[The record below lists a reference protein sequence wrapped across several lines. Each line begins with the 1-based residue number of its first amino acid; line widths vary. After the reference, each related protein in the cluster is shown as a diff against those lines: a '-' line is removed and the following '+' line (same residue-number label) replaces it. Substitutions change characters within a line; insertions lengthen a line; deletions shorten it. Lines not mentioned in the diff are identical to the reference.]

1 LYFENPRNVSDRAPV
16 PSKPKTPKNTSES
29 GTVPRFSPPGPLRQL
44 GFYQLLV
51 AARKQWLIDALAD
64 VLRELDQ
71 NQIKKELAQFVP
83 GDVQQILAGA
93 KIRDEYIFPVPLILQ
108 AKPSLIGYYRLLL
121 APQKSFYDGATGMAL
136 FKSMEKTGSA
146 TAVQIAN
153 LPEFCA
159 AMAVPLS
166 ELVRQI
172 PNISDRDVRELPLL
186 TFGSQLQGANN
197 TLIGKKAMED
207 VFLVISEIVAKY
219 TVKKDSNKLG
229 IINSAKR
236 KVLITLSHDP
246 DVRIEEQVE
255 GGVQQTLAIEVK
267 GGTDVSNAH
276 NRAGE
281 AEKSHVKA
289 KRAGYPEFWTI
300 ISTKGLNLGKLKAGS
315 PTTNHWFDIAEVLS
329 RSGPGYESF
338 KNRLVKAVGIPAK

>member
-1 LYFENPRNVSDRAPV
+1 MSDSATV
-16 PSKPKTPKNTSES
+16 PSKPKNKKTQDKPGSILKL
-29 GTVPRFSPPGPLRQL
+29 SPPGPLRQI

-64 VLRELDQ
+64 ALRNLDQ
-71 NQIKKELAQFVP
+71 NQIKIQLARYVP

-93 KIRDEYIFPVPLILQ
+93 NIRDEYVFPVPLILE

-121 APQKSFYDGATGMAL
+121 APQKGFYDRSTGMGL
-136 FKSMEKTGSA
+136 FKSLEKTGSA
-146 TAVQIAN
+146 TVAQVAR

-172 PNISDRDVRELPLL
+172 PNITDRDVRELPLL

-197 TLIGKKAMED
+197 TMIGKKAMED
-207 VFLVISEIVAKY
+207 VFLVISEIVGKY
-219 TVKKDSNKLG
+219 AVKKEPSRLS
-229 IINSAKR
+229 IINSSKR
-236 KVLITLSHDP
+236 AVRITLSHDP
-246 DVRIEEQVE
+246 DVRIEELVE

-300 ISTKGLNLGKLKAGS
+300 ISTKGLNLAKLKNGS
-315 PTTNHWFDIAEVLS
+315 PTTNHWFDIADILS
-329 RSGPGYESF
+329 RNGPGYDAF
-338 KNRLVKAVGIPAK
+338 RNRLVKAVGIPAK

>member
-1 LYFENPRNVSDRAPV
+1 VSDRTTV
-16 PSKPKTPKNTSES
+16 PSKPKNQKAQDNA
-29 GTVPRFSPPGPLRQL
+29 GRTVTLSPPVPLRQI

-51 AARKQWLIDALAD
+51 AARKQWLFDALAD
-64 VLRELDQ
+64 ALRNLDQ
-71 NQIKKELAQFVP
+71 NQIKKELAQYVP

-93 KIRDEYIFPVPLILQ
+93 GVRDEYVFPVPLILQ

-121 APQKSFYDGATGMAL
+121 APQKSFYDGATGMGL

-146 TAVQIAN
+146 TAAQVVR
-153 LPEFCA
+153 LPQFCA
-159 AMAVPLS
+159 SMAVPLA

-172 PNISDRDVRELPLL
+172 PNITDRDVRELPLL

-197 TLIGKKAMED
+197 TMIGKKAMED
-207 VFLVISEIVAKY
+207 VFLVISEIVGKY
-219 TVKKDSNKLG
+219 VVKKTPNKLSVE
-229 IINSAKR
+229 NSSKR
-236 KVLITLSHDP
+236 TVLITLSHDP
-246 DVRIEEQVE
+246 DVRIEELVE

-281 AEKSHVKA
+281 AEKSHIKA

-300 ISTKGLNLGKLKAGS
+300 IPTKGVNLNKLKNGS
-315 PTTNHWFDIAEVLS
+315 PTTNHWFDMAEVLS
-329 RSGPGYESF
+329 RSGAGYDAF
-338 KNRLVKAVGIPAK
+338 RNRLVKAIGIPTK